1 MRITPQFVKLHRL
14 LILNLRPVKKHYS
27 LIILSFYCISLAYA
41 QTLSPQVVAS
51 GGNYISSSA
60 GSVSYTVGEPVTTT
74 ISGGGNYLTQGFQ
87 QPTDIVNG
95 LLDIDKEAFGS
106 FSVYPVPAIEKLW
119 FGYEFPA
126 QGQVTVELYNTLGQK
141 LDYTL
146 TESYESGKVV
156 HSFDCTLYAAGQYII
171 TATFTTPDNS
181 KKFLSKQFLI
191 IN

>member
-1 MRITPQFVKLHRL
+1 MKKL
-14 LILNLRPVKKHYS
+14 YS
-27 LIILSFYCISLAYA
+27 LLFILSCSIVSLSA

-51 GGNYISSSA
+51 GGNFISSSA

-87 QPTDIVNG
+87 QPTDLVNG

-106 FSVYPVPAIEKLW
+106 FSIYPVPAIEKLW
-119 FGYEFPA
+119 FGYEFPS

-156 HSFDCTLYAAGQYII
+156 HSFDCTPYAAGSYFI
-171 TATFTTPDNS
+171 TATFTTSDNS
-181 KKFLSKQFLI
+181 KKTLNKQFLI

>member
-1 MRITPQFVKLHRL
+1 MKKLYTFVIALSCCSASMR
-14 LILNLRPVKKHYS
+14 
-27 LIILSFYCISLAYA
+27 A

-51 GGNYISSSA
+51 GGNFISSSA

-95 LLDIDKEAFGS
+95 LLDMDKEAFGS

-126 QGQVTVELYNTLGQK
+126 TGQVTVELYNTLGQK

-156 HSFDCTLYAAGQYII
+156 HSFDCTPYAAGQYFI
-171 TATFTTPDNS
+171 TATFTAADNTKSILS
-181 KKFLSKQFLI
+181 KKFII

>member
-1 MRITPQFVKLHRL
+1 MKKSYPILFGL
-14 LILNLRPVKKHYS
+14 LCCILYVR
-27 LIILSFYCISLAYA
+27 A

-106 FSVYPVPAIEKLW
+106 FSVYPVPVIEKLW

-156 HSFDCTLYAAGQYII
+156 HSFDCTPYAAGQYII
-171 TATFTTPDNS
+171 TATFTAFDNS
-181 KKFLSKQFLI
+181 KKILSKQFLI

>member
-1 MRITPQFVKLHRL
+1 MRKLYIFV
-14 LILNLRPVKKHYS
+14 IAMYCCSASLR
-27 LIILSFYCISLAYA
+27 A
-41 QTLSPQVVAS
+41 QTVSPQVVAS
-51 GGNYISSSA
+51 GGSFISSSA

-106 FSVYPVPAIEKLW
+106 FSVYPVPAVEKLW

-141 LDYTL
+141 LDFTL

-156 HSFDCTLYAAGQYII
+156 HSFDCTPYAAGQYII

-181 KKFLSKQFLI
+181 KQTLSKQFLI